1 MKMDPIIGPGH
12 LAGVE
17 AQHQVDGTWRFNWV
31 HLRKRKSG
39 VLVQRQGSGI
49 TDARSLRLAVGPR
62 YPLAMVVTGERVLLR
77 DMPHPFDVARD
88 LGKMLP
94 NARPEDLVIS
104 SCVRAEHTEVGV
116 VRAQIVIELLAELEK
131 EGMRV
136 VRMFVG
142 TSIRRALHGLVQD
155 DPERRDEVS
164 PNIIEPTMAPSDEEP
179 VKLGTESVDR
189 SSLLAFAAA
198 WQYWFHPLELTTS
211 SVPQVEDASNEERYR
226 HRYEVGSVV
235 ATVLLLILLS
245 GDILL
250 RDHLDVRQ
258 AHLQGALEQQRHT
271 RSELDS
277 LGEAVR
283 LRKELISA
291 AGIGHAGGTMHFLDE
306 VSASVPVNIVLDEIW
321 LAPATKA
328 LMEGEPMKRERN
340 TLLIQGHAIDPA
352 TLPVWVSR
360 LGIIDGVRN
369 ARLESLESDPNE
381 GTPIF
386 RIRVE
391 LS

>member
-1 MKMDPIIGPGH
+1 MDPIIGPGH
-12 LAGVE
+12 LVGVE
-17 AQHQVDGTWRFNWV
+17 ARHQVDGTWRFSWV

-39 VLVQRQGSGI
+39 VLVQRQGSEM
-49 TDARSLRLAVGPR
+49 TDVRSLMLAVGPR

-94 NARPEDLVIS
+94 NARPEDLIIS
-104 SCVRAEHTEVGV
+104 SCELAEHTEVGV
-116 VRAQIVIELLAELEK
+116 VRAQIVTELLAELEK
-131 EGMRV
+131 VGMRV
-136 VRMFVG
+136 VRIFVG
-142 TSIRRALHGLVQD
+142 NSVRRALHGLVED
-155 DPERRDEVS
+155 DAKWADEVS
-164 PNIIEPTMAPSDEEP
+164 RTIVEPTIAPSDEEP
-179 VKLGTESVDR
+179 VKLGTESLDR

-198 WQYWFHPLELTTS
+198 WQHWFHPLELTTS
-211 SVPQVEDASNEERYR
+211 SLPQVHHAVDEERFR

-258 AHLQGALEQQRHT
+258 AHLQGALEQQRNI

-291 AGIGHAGGTMHFLDE
+291 AGIGHAGGTMRLLDE
-306 VSASVPVNIVLDEIW
+306 VSASVPESIVLHEVW
-321 LAPATKA
+321 LAPASKP

-340 TLLIQGHAIDPA
+340 MLLIQGHATDPA
-352 TLPVWVSR
+352 ALPVWVGR

-369 ARLESLESDPNE
+369 ARLEALESDQNE
-381 GTPIF
+381 GRPVF